1 MALPANAPGVQS
13 HFAEPKETHRM
24 PTRISLAATIAIF
37 LALAGTLPAVGAAAP
52 NDACSLLTQAQVSTA
67 VGATVGTGTHVTPS
81 YLKTCTWSVPGAPTK
96 GVKSVTLSLQPG
108 NSFASAKMFM
118 EQAKAM
124 AKSEKGAAQFSN
136 ASVSGI
142 GDDAF
147 YTSMGAGYT
156 GLLVKKGDVVFK
168 VAMYGDL
175 PTEKKKAI
183 EKTLALQA
191 LSKL

>member
-1 MALPANAPGVQS
+1 MQ
-13 HFAEPKETHRM
+13 M
-24 PTRISLAATIAIF
+24 RIRVAAATIAIF
-37 LALAGTLPAVGAAAP
+37 LAVAGASPAVGASAP
-52 NDACSLLTQAQVSTA
+52 NDACSLLTQDQVSTA
-67 VGATVGTGTHVTPS
+67 TGVKVGAGTHVTPT
-81 YLKTCTWSVPGAPTK
+81 YVKTCTWSVPGAAVK

-118 EQAKAM
+118 EQAQTM
-124 AKSEKGAAQFSN
+124 AKTEKGAAQISN

-147 YTSMGAGYT
+147 YTSMGTGYT
-156 GLLVKKGDVVFK
+156 ALLVKKGDVAMK

-175 PTEKKKAI
+175 PSEKKKAI

>member
-1 MALPANAPGVQS
+1 M
-13 HFAEPKETHRM
+13 
-24 PTRISLAATIAIF
+24 RISVAAFAIAV
-37 LALAGTLPAVGAAAP
+37 LLSVVAALPAVGTAAP
-52 NDACSLLTQAQVSTA
+52 NDACSLLTQDQVSTA
-67 VGATVGTGTHVTPS
+67 IGEKIGTGTHVTPT
-81 YLKTCTWSVPGAPTK
+81 YVKTCTWSVPGGAAK

-118 EQAKAM
+118 EQAKTM
-124 AKSEKGAAQFSN
+124 AKNEKGAAQFSN
-136 ASVSGI
+136 TSVSGI

-168 VAMYGDL
+168 VAIYGDL
-175 PTEKKKAI
+175 PNEKKKAI

>member
-1 MALPANAPGVQS
+1 MQ
-13 HFAEPKETHRM
+13 M
-24 PTRISLAATIAIF
+24 RISLAAFTIAIF
-37 LALAGTLPAVGAAAP
+37 LAVAGASPAVGAQTA
-52 NDACSLLTQAQVSTA
+52 NDACSLLNQAQVSTA
-67 VGATVGTGTHVTPS
+67 VGATVGAGTHVTPS
-81 YLKTCTWSVPGAPTK
+81 YLKTCTWTVPGAPTK

-124 AKSEKGAAQFSN
+124 GKNERGAAQISN

-156 GLLVKKGDVVFK
+156 ALLVKKGDVAMK

>member
-1 MALPANAPGVQS
+1 
-13 HFAEPKETHRM
+13 M
-24 PTRISLAATIAIF
+24 PIRISVAAVTIAIF
-37 LALAGTLPAVGAAAP
+37 LAVAGALPAAGAAAP
-52 NDACSLLTQAQVSTA
+52 NDACSLLTQDQVSTA
-67 VGATVGTGTHVTPS
+67 AGVKVGAGTHVTPS
-81 YLKTCTWSVPGAPTK
+81 YVKTCTWSVPDAAVK

-124 AKSEKGAAQFSN
+124 AKNEKGAAQFAN
-136 ASVSGI
+136 TSVSGI

-175 PTEKKKAI
+175 PSEKKKAV
-183 EKTLALQA
+183 EKTLALQVV
-191 LSKL
+191 SKL